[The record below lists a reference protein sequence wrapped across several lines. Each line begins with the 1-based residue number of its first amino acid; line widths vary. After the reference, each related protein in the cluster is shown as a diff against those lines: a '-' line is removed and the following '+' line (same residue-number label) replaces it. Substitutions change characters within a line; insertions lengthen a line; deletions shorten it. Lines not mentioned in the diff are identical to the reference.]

1 MTNLTPSDESYTHQ
15 LVAPAVVTAHID
27 PGWAER
33 CYHLLYVGD
42 GTILHAGRALYPH
55 ARSRAGF
62 AGATNGEVQHVL
74 RVAEPF
80 AAGEDPNSPT
90 VGALRIEAIRPLEEI
105 RLVLDEAAFPLSFD
119 LTFRARFPPVATAP
133 IRIEQEARV
142 VTEYMNLFQSG
153 LYSGTIVVDGH
164 EHSVSE
170 RAGFR
175 DRGWG
180 LRKHEGAP
188 RRGLVTASFC
198 ELPDSALYLL
208 FYETASGRRVFTNGW
223 LIDER
228 GAVDTVAA
236 AEHDLRWDGTLL
248 TGGTFVVDLASGERR
263 TVEFEVAGRIY
274 LSAAG
279 YTPDAD
285 RRRPGAERLDVS
297 RPEVVAAL
305 DGQNDNACRFRV
317 DGVEGHGYVE
327 TGLGAHARYRPVI

>member
-1 MTNLTPSDESYTHQ
+1 M
-15 LVAPAVVTAHID
+15 
-27 PGWAER
+27 
-33 CYHLLYVGD
+33 
-42 GTILHAGRALYPH
+42 
-55 ARSRAGF
+55 
-62 AGATNGEVQHVL
+62 
-74 RVAEPF
+74 
-80 AAGEDPNSPT
+80 
-90 VGALRIEAIRPLEEI
+90 
-105 RLVLDEAAFPLSFD
+105 
-119 LTFRARFPPVATAP
+119 
-133 IRIEQEARV
+133 
-142 VTEYMNLFQSG
+142 
-153 LYSGTIVVDGH
+153 TIVVDGH

-223 LIDER
+223 LIDKR

-236 AEHDLRWDGTLL
+236 AEHDLCWDGTLL
-248 TGGTFVVDLASGERR
+248 TGGTFVVDLASGQRR
-263 TVEFEVAGRIY
+263 TVEFEVAVRIY

-285 RRRPGAERLDVS
+285 RRRPGADRLDVTC
-297 RPEVVAAL
+297 PDVVAIL

-327 TGLGAHARYRPVI
+327 TGLGAHARYRPVT